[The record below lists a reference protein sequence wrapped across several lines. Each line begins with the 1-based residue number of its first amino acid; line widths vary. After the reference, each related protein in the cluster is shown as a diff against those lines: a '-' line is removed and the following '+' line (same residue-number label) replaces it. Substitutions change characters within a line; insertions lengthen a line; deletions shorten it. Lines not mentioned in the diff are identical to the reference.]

1 MMEYEFDLV
10 VTHAINV
17 VGGSGDGIVRRSRRR
32 AEPTLNRERQAPL
45 PPRT

>member
-17 VGGSGDGIVRRSRRR
+17 VGGSGEERRRS
-32 AEPTLNRERQAPL
+32 